1 MADGDEVVRFTWSWL
16 GACALLLVS
25 TWVFYRWAGIGW
37 EEGRKEIFAALCE
50 AAVGVIFIGGGFSL
64 HRWLVARSVTRE
76 QCAQALVRETRKVQ
90 TALGVMQT
98 NKSVKP
104 WSEQVLVLDALS
116 TDMVELAG
124 TMKRNGRKKAAAKVT
139 DAVNIIALLSKEH
152 SDKKGSLAALQSEF
166 EKKYANRSADKETAR
181 PGYWDSILGNVPS
194 LKGAL
199 DENQLLAPL
208 NQANK
213 MMGMNVGE

>member
-16 GACALLLVS
+16 GACLLLLVS

-64 HRWLVARSVTRE
+64 HRWLVARSVKRE

-90 TALGVMQT
+90 TAVGVMRT
-98 NKSVKP
+98 NKSVKS

-124 TMKRNGRKKAAAKVT
+124 TMKRNGQKKAAAKVA
-139 DAVNIIALLSKEH
+139 DAVSLIALLSNEH
-152 SDKKGSLAALQSEF
+152 STMKGSLAALQNEF
-166 EKKYANRSADKETAR
+166 EREYANRPDKETAR
-181 PGYWDSILGNVPS
+181 LDYWKSILGNVPS

-199 DENQLLAPL
+199 DENALLTPL
-208 NQANK
+208 NEANK
-213 MMGMNVGE
+213 MMGTKGDSR